1 MKFITYYAK
10 TIILII
16 NIIALGISLLVNK
29 TSALCIF
36 NYSFKL
42 ELIIIG
48 LLLGY
53 ISFFLLNLKSI
64 SFPNYIT
71 LIILLVNIINLLF
84 LMIMLTKIFLSTH
97 SVVFDGG
104 WIKLIRLE
112 WNQSE
117 LYQLSIELLRKLD
130 LVLAYNEIL
139 YVIEN
144 SSNPEEL
151 EINFLKIKSQIQANI
166 QNSKMENTQPNALLL
181 KLGMIL
187 GLGRALT
194 TSEFSS
200 MISISLSIFSLF
212 YGSISMLLFGNSSKA
227 DLKNITLKLEEQDK
241 QITEIITHADGLNAA
256 NVHTNLKMSRME
268 EVCRDL
274 RHAQTNQKNSIES
287 IHRLLEHRRTENGTI
302 ANLLM
307 ATIDSTQCIGSVQ
320 WKFYMRDPNA
330 AAGLRDYNDA
340 LEVLQQTSDTLK
352 TLVVKLNS

>member
-1 MKFITYYAK
+1 
-10 TIILII
+10 
-16 NIIALGISLLVNK
+16 
-29 TSALCIF
+29 
-36 NYSFKL
+36 
-42 ELIIIG
+42 
-48 LLLGY
+48 
-53 ISFFLLNLKSI
+53 
-64 SFPNYIT
+64 
-71 LIILLVNIINLLF
+71 
-84 LMIMLTKIFLSTH
+84 MLTKIFLSTH